1 MNESKKG
8 KDDATTQCNTALKVG
23 PQPKQWDH
31 FLLSNIITTKQSSQ
45 AYT

>member
-8 KDDATTQCNTALKVG
+8 KDDETRQATLIKVG

-31 FLLSNIITTKQSSQ
+31 FLLSNIIIPKQSSQ